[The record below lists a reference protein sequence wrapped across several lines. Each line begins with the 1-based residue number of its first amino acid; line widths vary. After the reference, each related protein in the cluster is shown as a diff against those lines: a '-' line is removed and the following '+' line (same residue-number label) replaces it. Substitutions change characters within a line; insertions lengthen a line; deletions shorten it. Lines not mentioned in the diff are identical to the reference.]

1 MKVPNFAAMN
11 PSVAQAIEKMMA
23 EQGDTFSLEK
33 LNLAEL
39 ERRTGIT
46 RAKLRRMKEHDFEEV
61 LHASK
66 GRRAASTLLNG
77 YTIILDDLL
86 RSGVTNSAVCLDR
99 LRKSGFTGGKAIA
112 KESTTSRRHLARYAV
127 APQGNRGRR
136 CSASPGEAEQMGR
149 SFLGSLFRHDFPPL
163 RTAVRGV
170 LPQKRETGKPV
181 CQNG

>member
-46 RAKLRRMKEHDFEEV
+46 RAKLRRMKERDFEEV

-66 GRRAASTLLNG
+66 GRKAASTLLSG

-86 RSGVTNSAVCLDR
+86 RNGVTNSAVCLDR
-99 LRKSGFTGGKAIA
+99 LRKSGFTGGKTMVTEGIF
-112 KESTTSRRHLARYAV
+112 H
-127 APQGNRGRR
+127 
-136 CSASPGEAEQMGR
+136 
-149 SFLGSLFRHDFPPL
+149 
-163 RTAVRGV
+163 
-170 LPQKRETGKPV
+170 
-181 CQNG
+181 

>member
-99 LRKSGFTGGKAIA
+99 LRKSGFTGGKTIVKDYIASHQHLVSAPRHAI
-112 KESTTSRRHLARYAV
+112 

-136 CSASPGEAEQMGR
+136 YFTSPGEAFQMDWG
-149 SFLGSLFRHDFPPL
+149 FTKVQACDGSTYDAACFAMICHH
-163 RTAVRGV
+163 
-170 LPQKRETGKPV
+170 
-181 CQNG
+181 